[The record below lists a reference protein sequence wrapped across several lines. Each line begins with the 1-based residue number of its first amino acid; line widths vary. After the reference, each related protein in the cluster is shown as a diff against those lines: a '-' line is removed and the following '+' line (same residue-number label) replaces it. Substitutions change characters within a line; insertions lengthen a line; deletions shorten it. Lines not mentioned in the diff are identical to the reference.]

1 MIVKIGLITDIH
13 NNIVALSAMLE
24 KLMAENCDKIICCG
38 DIIGIGPYPE
48 QTVQRV
54 MKIRGLLAVKGNHDR
69 YLTEGM
75 SGEFPNEEAMSFSE
89 MEHHKWEHG
98 LLSKQSF
105 NFLDALPYRIDVEF
119 EKVKITALHY
129 AMDENGKYTKNRQT
143 EDLDIIFSNVDTDVI
158 IYGHEHEPAVH
169 KTEEKLYINCGSLG
183 CPSKDKNIA
192 RGGILTVQNGS
203 TSFEHLNIPYDV
215 ESVLRD
221 IDRISY
227 PDTQLIKK
235 VFYGRL

>member
-1 MIVKIGLITDIH
+1 MVKIGLITDIH

-24 KLMAENCDKIICCG
+24 TLTAENCDKIICCG

-75 SGEFPNEEAMSFSE
+75 PGKFPNEEAMSFSE
-89 MEHHKWEHG
+89 MEHHKWEHR
-98 LLSKQSF
+98 LLSKQSI
-105 NFLDALPYRIDVEF
+105 NFLDSLPYRIDVEF
-119 EKVKITALHY
+119 EKMRFTALHY
-129 AMDENGKYTKNRQT
+129 AMDENGNYTKSRQT
-143 EDLDIIFSNVDTDVI
+143 EDLDIIFSNVDADVI

-169 KTEEKLYINCGSLG
+169 KIEGKLYINCGSLG

-203 TSFEHLNIPYDV
+203 ASFEYINTPYDV
-215 ESVLRD
+215 ESVLRE
-221 IDRISY
+221 IDRINY
-227 PDTQLIKK
+227 PDAQLIKK
-235 VFYGRL
+235 VFYGTL